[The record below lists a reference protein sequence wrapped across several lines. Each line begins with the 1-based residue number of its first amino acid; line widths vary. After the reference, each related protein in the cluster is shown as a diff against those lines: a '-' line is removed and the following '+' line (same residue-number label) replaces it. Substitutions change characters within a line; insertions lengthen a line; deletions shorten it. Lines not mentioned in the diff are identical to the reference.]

1 MTEQE
6 ISVKLTET
14 EQRVKSNTH
23 RIEKLEQ
30 QQKDLNKLVT
40 AVEVLASRE
49 KGVET
54 DVKEIKADVKTI
66 TQKGGKRWDAMID
79 RVLYVLI
86 GAAISLLMTGGEL
99 MKGKRRRTKKKRVS
113 FSKLLLLLESGI
125 VLYTTYEGFALAKFA
140 VESGFMGTLP
150 WIATM
155 VTAAWGAYGT
165 SAACYYAKAKAENTA
180 GGVTYETVC
189 RGQDCE
195 G

>member
-14 EQRVKSNTH
+14 EQRAKSNTH

-86 GAAISLLMTGGEL
+86 GAAISLLMTGGAYEKETHEL
-99 MKGKRRRTKKKRVS
+99 FQTVAAARKRDRALYDVSGLRDREARDRT
-113 FSKLLLLLESGI
+113 G
-125 VLYTTYEGFALAKFA
+125 LYGHAP
-140 VESGFMGTLP
+140 VDRDDGD
-150 WIATM
+150 
-155 VTAAWGAYGT
+155 
-165 SAACYYAKAKAENTA
+165 
-180 GGVTYETVC
+180 GGVGSLRHERRVLLCQGKGGKYGGRRDV
-189 RGQDCE
+189 
-195 G
+195 